1 MGWIFNAPTD
11 NRWLNQQSLL
21 RANESLNQDK
31 HVFVI
36 ASRNVQDQAQRGA
49 QLSVQA
55 FTVYGASS
63 ELGQMLQVAVNEL
76 NTCVEQSAALA
87 SDLQEREST
96 LTMFNRSFN
105 VPRILRN
112 NSTSGKIIA
121 ESSQRVAADFRTN
134 LRGLV
139 RQRATQINEAVQVLD
154 YADLQLNNPR
164 GPYHGDFLRPSG

>member
-21 RANESLNQDK
+21 RANESLSQDK

-49 QLSVQA
+49 QLSAQA

-87 SDLQEREST
+87 SDLQEREMT
-96 LTMFNRSFN
+96 LALLNSSFDIPRLLRS
-105 VPRILRN
+105 
-112 NSTSGKIIA
+112 NSMSGKDMA

-134 LRGLV
+134 LRRLV
-139 RQRATQINEAVQVLD
+139 RQQATQISDAVQVLD

-164 GPYHGDFLRPSG
+164 GPYHGDFLRQSG